1 LALQDVRAPREVLA
15 MSTLDFGFRIFGR
28 LSSEY
33 QRERENAAHAMFRL
47 CASEGVSITDLAIA
61 LENSDPEIAEKKYT
75 DADAHAIFMRGVEKG
90 RAENRAASLSATY
103 FDIDGEPRWD
113 EMVKFCQQNPAFTS
127 LEPNEQESIA
137 ELPLK
142 LRWRSPTRPV
152 GGFLISI
159 FWKLG
164 GSFK

>member
-1 LALQDVRAPREVLA
+1 
-15 MSTLDFGFRIFGR
+15 MSTLTLSFLGRFCRAFRLVGSH
-28 LSSEY
+28 LPG
-33 QRERENAAHAMFRL
+33 ERENAAHAMFRL

-113 EMVKFCQQNPAFTS
+113 
-127 LEPNEQESIA
+127 
-137 ELPLK
+137 
-142 LRWRSPTRPV
+142 
-152 GGFLISI
+152 
-159 FWKLG
+159 
-164 GSFK
+164 